1 MLKWRVLS
9 RTKELA
15 QQHGLAVRCCSSHK
29 LVDPQLELCPAI
41 RRVNEFYRGFST
53 NLGPRD
59 ANQAA
64 GQHQISRA
72 VSTLPSEE
80 KQTLAPPMCQCG
92 VPKIVRVVNKLGP
105 NLGREFFCCPKPMDS
120 QCQGQFQWADEPLP
134 PICSCGK
141 PKVKRKVFKSGPNNG
156 REFFTCPKPY
166 IPACTSSFQWC
177 EEHYSGLLPRCSC
190 GNQKVKKT
198 VKNEGPN
205 HGRAYLICPNPQT
218 CDDAFEWVEKRES
231 DEEREMTRGKRGSEG
246 NKAKVEKELEA
257 EEVNQDSKGFV
268 LPPCDLFN
276 DERGSLVD
284 TSPSLTEVLRLPYP
298 KSSLLPSV
306 TRILQATM
314 SEESRAVLARWEARM
329 TRELGEEGFKQHK
342 KDNFARGHRLHR
354 VVEEFLETGSV
365 PEMDE
370 VEDPVSKLHL
380 LSFSGVREHLAQ
392 PLALE
397 SAVEHQLLGY
407 SGIVD
412 CVARY
417 KDQLVLIDW
426 KTAEKEKNRVE
437 DLHDN
442 PLQLAAYLGA
452 INRDPRYSEL
462 GNLTSAAVCVVYNS
476 GLPAVTHVFNS
487 EQMSA
492 YWDKW
497 LERLEQYHAENC

>member
-1 MLKWRVLS
+1 VPVWGS
-9 RTKELA
+9 QSCESGELA
-15 QQHGLAVRCCSSHK
+15 KGSNTPVTEK
-29 LVDPQLELCPAI
+29 
-41 RRVNEFYRGFST
+41 
-53 NLGPRD
+53 
-59 ANQAA
+59 
-64 GQHQISRA
+64 
-72 VSTLPSEE
+72 SEE
-80 KQTLAPPMCQCG
+80 E
-92 VPKIVRVVNKLGP
+92 VSKLGP

-134 PICSCGK
+134 PNCSCGK
-141 PKVKRKVFKSGPNNG
+141 PKVKRKVFKAGPNSG

-166 IPACTSSFQWC
+166 IPACTSSFEWC
-177 EEHYSGLLPRCSC
+177 EGDHKGLLPWCAC
-190 GNQKVKKT
+190 GNRKVHKT

-205 HGRAYLICPNPQT
+205 RGRTYLVCPNPQT
-218 CDDAFEWVEKRES
+218 CDGAFEWVEKSESEAEAERELIRKHRESEGRRIQEEEGGS
-231 DEEREMTRGKRGSEG
+231 DEE
-246 NKAKVEKELEA
+246 EL
-257 EEVNQDSKGFV
+257 NQDIRGFV
-268 LPPCDLFN
+268 LPSCDLFN
-276 DERGSLVD
+276 DARCSSVD
-284 TSPSLTEVLRLPYP
+284 TSPTLTEVLRLPYP

-314 SEESRAVLARWEARM
+314 SEESKAVLARWEARM
-329 TRELGEEGFKQHK
+329 IRELGVEGFKQHK
-342 KDNFARGHRLHR
+342 KDTFARGHRLHR

-380 LSFSGVREHLAQ
+380 LSFSGVRQHLTQ
-392 PLALE
+392 PFALE
-397 SAVEHQLLGY
+397 SAVEHQQLGY

-437 DLHDN
+437 DLYDN

-476 GLPAVTHVFNS
+476 GLPAVTHVFDS
-487 EQMSA
+487 DQMSA